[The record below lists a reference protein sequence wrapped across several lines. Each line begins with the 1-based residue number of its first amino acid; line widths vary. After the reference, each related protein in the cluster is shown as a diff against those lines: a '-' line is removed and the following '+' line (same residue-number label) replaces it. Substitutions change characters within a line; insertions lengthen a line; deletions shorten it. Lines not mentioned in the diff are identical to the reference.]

1 MHTNTMHTVRLL
13 LLLLL
18 QWSTAT
24 PSPPDLNNPQTYQ
37 TSSTVNT
44 PMAVAISNNGKHVYL
59 TIRSLNQVIQFDR
72 DSNRKRSLT
81 NPVYYTDQLNAVNSV
96 ALDGEGTYIYF
107 TSSDPF
113 ITFYQR
119 DGHTGQL
126 SNQQSVALQLSNHQP
141 FSGTSLLVG
150 PNDAFVYVASHESH
164 VLQVFRREMNG
175 GLALVQSV
183 SIFYPIDLAVSLDG
197 TSIYVACSGIASN
210 AAAGTLKS
218 FQRNTTNGTLF
229 DRFQWDVGKNTNLKG
244 VKSVAVS
251 PDGKSVYLA
260 AREDHVIYV
269 YDRTIDGN
277 NVPRLARGSIQSSL
291 PAYSVNQVVVGHS
304 GDNIFATLDS
314 TVGSSHDSTLVRWDR
329 VVSASGTSQVSVS
342 NRFDTSFPRH
352 SIAQSICIPKDETN
366 VYVAASVST
375 GYTHYRSDVFAWN
388 QRTCVESDGAL
399 ANHGAC
405 VCGQAN
411 DTQSVPLTCNAQSG
425 FHCFGP
431 LNFCS
436 PTTCLLGEYA
446 DAATSSCRPCGL
458 GKYSDV
464 SGITSEQACK
474 DCERGSYSMDLGL
487 TSGDA
492 CTVCEGGSYA
502 NATGSIH
509 CTLCSRGRFNGDM
522 GQYRVA
528 AKHVACDQCAL
539 GLSSGEGETF
549 CHSGAPP
556 GYFSTSTYN
565 YTKCR
570 AGFSC
575 MGNEKELPC
584 ATGRYAKDI
593 GSIECFLCAPG
604 KYADQTQSVLCKSC
618 PGNRVV
624 VQRFRC
630 WWACGGVSVVVFG
643 FLGFFLIGVFA
654 FLPVLFFFSLFQMDG
669 CKQRKNQKTAMFHHR
684 VPLPWVVRLPCPS
697 PKVGTRLRAVRRGFA
712 KTRGLAQP
720 VQLVAKKTTRIYLV
734 KIVQWAKQVLRAVL
748 LASIAKKENLPVHG
762 VARARIAPVGI
773 TNPTTTCPVRLV

>member
-1 MHTNTMHTVRLL
+1 M
-13 LLLLL
+13 
-18 QWSTAT
+18 
-24 PSPPDLNNPQTYQ
+24 
-37 TSSTVNT
+37 
-44 PMAVAISNNGKHVYL
+44 
-59 TIRSLNQVIQFDR
+59 
-72 DSNRKRSLT
+72 
-81 NPVYYTDQLNAVNSV
+81 
-96 ALDGEGTYIYF
+96 
-107 TSSDPF
+107 
-113 ITFYQR
+113 
-119 DGHTGQL
+119 
-126 SNQQSVALQLSNHQP
+126 
-141 FSGTSLLVG
+141 
-150 PNDAFVYVASHESH
+150 
-164 VLQVFRREMNG
+164 
-175 GLALVQSV
+175 
-183 SIFYPIDLAVSLDG
+183 
-197 TSIYVACSGIASN
+197 
-210 AAAGTLKS
+210 
-218 FQRNTTNGTLF
+218 
-229 DRFQWDVGKNTNLKG
+229 
-244 VKSVAVS
+244 
-251 PDGKSVYLA
+251 
-260 AREDHVIYV
+260 
-269 YDRTIDGN
+269 
-277 NVPRLARGSIQSSL
+277 PRLARGSIQSSL

-388 QRTCVESDGAL
+388 QRTCVHTDGAL

-411 DTQSVPLTCNAQSG
+411 DTQSVPLTCNAKSG

-539 GLSSGEGETF
+539 GLSSGKGETF